1 TQKIPPD
8 YEWNGFVKRNNE
20 VLIDQN
26 APKRSVEN
34 IGFPNQDHRSTQ
46 PLIAGSLEKKGK
58 MFKSYSAAYYVVTPS
73 KYLHEFKTDDDFA
86 KDPAPEASL
95 YLPDC
100 VIGAVDGPKF
110 NVKGK
115 HVGSKIGG
123 FTSHEYAFKAHTPQD
138 AQKWHDTIASVSGQS
153 TAEKPNSNPS
163 SPQESRVSS
172 MGTKET
178 EAAKEEE
185 ESSTAAGQESG
196 SVADEGVKG
205 SEDVASSGKA

>member
-1 TQKIPPD
+1 
-8 YEWNGFVKRNNE
+8 
-20 VLIDQN
+20 
-26 APKRSVEN
+26 
-34 IGFPNQDHRSTQ
+34 HRSTQ

-153 TAEKPNSNPS
+153 TGEKPV

-172 MGTKET
+172 MGTKESET
-178 EAAKEEE
+178 AKEEE
-185 ESSTAAGQESG
+185 ESASTAAPAASEQEGG
-196 SVADEGVKG
+196 SVAEERGEKEGVKE

>member
-1 TQKIPPD
+1 
-8 YEWNGFVKRNNE
+8 
-20 VLIDQN
+20 
-26 APKRSVEN
+26 
-34 IGFPNQDHRSTQ
+34 
-46 PLIAGSLEKKGK
+46 
-58 MFKSYSAAYYVVTPS
+58 YSAAYYIVTPS

-153 TAEKPNSNPS
+153 TGEKPG

-172 MGTKET
+172 MATGKES
-178 EAAKEEE
+178 EAGKEEQQQDGG
-185 ESSTAAGQESG
+185 STAGEQESG
-196 SVADEGVKG
+196 SAAEEKGEKEGVKE
-205 SEDVASSGKA
+205 SEDVATSGKA